1 MAYVNLLSIIYP
13 IGAVW
18 RSTNNTSPANLIG
31 DTWTLRGS
39 SDTSRAYIYPV
50 TGKRGWNGE
59 VCRMGELVTVHFF
72 SKLQERIPAWD
83 SAQLATGLPR
93 PKKTWQKESPSRRT
107 ACVEGPRLYVSEN
120 GELWLD
126 NKAEEPNGE
135 LWAGTLTYI
144 TSDAPAN
151 NSTAGGN
158 NAVYMWERTA

>member
-1 MAYVNLLSIIYP
+1 
-13 IGAVW
+13 
-18 RSTNNTSPANLIG
+18 
-31 DTWTLRGS
+31 
-39 SDTSRAYIYPV
+39 
-50 TGKRGWNGE
+50 
-59 VCRMGELVTVHFF
+59 MGELVTVHFF

-93 PKKTWQKESPSRRT
+93 PKNL
-107 ACVEGPRLYVSEN
+107 AEGVAIAQDCLRGGARLYVSEN

-135 LWAGTLTYI
+135 WWVGTLTYI